1 MPTMQPSVNYVVGEV
16 QDVTL
21 ANGDTV
27 KAVVP
32 TVNVQPSPGSGVAT
46 EAKQDEQ
53 IALATGPSTGT
64 LSVVASSA
72 TPVLILAGSADRKG
86 AIITNTDENA
96 LHLLLA
102 SGVVSTTNFTVLIA
116 SNGSYEVPFGF
127 TGSIAGIWAADGA
140 GSAMVTEFT

>member
-1 MPTMQPSVNYVVGEV
+1 MPTMQPSTNYVVGEI

-53 IALATGPSTGT
+53 IALATGPSAGALTVVN
-64 LSVVASSA
+64 SVA
-72 TPVLILAGSADRKG
+72 TPVLILAANPDRKG
-86 AIITNTDENA
+86 AIITNTDANA

-102 SGVVSTTNFTVLIA
+102 SGVVSTTNFTVLVA
-116 SNGSYEVPFGF
+116 PNGSYEVPFGF
-127 TGSIAGIWAADGA
+127 TGTIAGIWAADGA
-140 GSAMVTEFT
+140 GSAMVTELT